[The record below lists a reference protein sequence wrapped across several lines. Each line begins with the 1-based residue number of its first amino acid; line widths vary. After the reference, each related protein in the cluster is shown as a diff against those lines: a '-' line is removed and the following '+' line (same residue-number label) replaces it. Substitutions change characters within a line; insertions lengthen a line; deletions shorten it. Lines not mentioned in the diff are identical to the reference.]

1 MTKSFVPQ
9 DYNKYSFRIGEWFFY
24 LAQGILI
31 VAALAYFFYQSFL
44 AFWLLIPLVVL
55 FMKKKAEELAKKAQ
69 RELNLQFKD
78 MILSVSANQKAGYSV
93 ENAVRESYKDME
105 LLYGRESMICKEIL
119 HIVRGLDNNI
129 PLEKLLYGL
138 GVRSHQMDMMQ
149 FADVFLIA
157 KRNGGNMTD
166 ILRKTAETIEQ
177 KIDTDREIQVMLSA
191 KKLEQKIMNGVP
203 LFIIFYISS
212 TSRGFFDVLYH
223 NPAGI
228 LVMTICLCVYALA
241 FCLSRRIVEIEV

>member
-9 DYNKYSFRIGEWFFY
+9 DYSKYSFRTEEWIFY

-31 VAALAYFFYQSFL
+31 VVALAYFFYQSFL
-44 AFWLLIPLVVL
+44 AFGLLSPLVVL
-55 FMKKKAEELAKKAQ
+55 FLKEKAGELARKAQ
-69 RELNLQFKD
+69 RELSLQFKD
-78 MILSVSANQKAGYSV
+78 MILSISASQKAGYSV

-105 LLYGRESMICKEIL
+105 LLYGRESMMCREIL
-119 HIVRGLDNNI
+119 HIIRGLDNNV
-129 PLEKLLYGL
+129 PLEKLLYSL

-177 KIDTDREIQVMLSA
+177 KIDTDREIQLMLSA

-203 LFIIFYISS
+203 LFIIFYISA

-223 NPAGI
+223 NLAGV
-228 LVMTICLCVYALA
+228 LVMTACLGVYGVA
-241 FCLSRRIVEIEV
+241 FYLSRRIVEIEV

>member
-9 DYNKYSFRIGEWFFY
+9 DYSKYSFRAGEWIFY
-24 LAQGILI
+24 LVQGIMI

-44 AFWLLIPLVVL
+44 AFGLLSPLVVL
-55 FMKKKAEELAKKAQ
+55 FLKEKAGELARKAQ
-69 RELNLQFKD
+69 RELSLQFKD
-78 MILSVSANQKAGYSV
+78 MILSISASQKAGYSV

-105 LLYGRESMICKEIL
+105 LLYGRESMICREIL
-119 HIVRGLDNNI
+119 HIIRGLDNNV

-166 ILRKTAETIEQ
+166 ILRKTAETIEK
-177 KIDTDREIQVMLSA
+177 KIDTDREIQLMLSA

-203 LFIIFYISS
+203 LFIIFYISA

-223 NPAGI
+223 NLAGV
-228 LVMTICLCVYALA
+228 LVMTVCLGVYGVA
-241 FCLSRRIVEIEV
+241 FYLSRRIVEIEV